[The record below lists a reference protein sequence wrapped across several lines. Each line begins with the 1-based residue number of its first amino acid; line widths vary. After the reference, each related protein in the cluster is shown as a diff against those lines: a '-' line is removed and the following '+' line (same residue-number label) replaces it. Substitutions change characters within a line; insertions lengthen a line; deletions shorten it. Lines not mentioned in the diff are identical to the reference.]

1 MTCHVAQGATV
12 DRAFVLADGRLCR
25 EWGYTALTRGRDAN
39 HLYVACDRETGREE
53 FAPRG
58 LRLVEDPLAQ
68 LTAALERSDAE
79 SLALD
84 RGRPI
89 RPLERE
95 AHRHGRSL

>member
-25 EWGYTALTRGRDAN
+25 EWGYTALTRGREAN
-39 HLYVACDRETGREE
+39 HLHFACDRETGRDE

-68 LTAALERSDAE
+68 LTTALERSDAE

-95 AHRHGRSL
+95 AHRHGRRL